1 MAQRSWR
8 NFRGLTLKVL
18 NFWKFTSYCSL
29 KPLWSGMAEVVPVH
43 TSLTLHPPSPP
54 TVHQLSRL
62 VLEELIFSCAITAW
76 FRFFFAHALY
86 PLGPVAT
93 LRFCHLRPRCVSKQR
108 RTTNVIISDRVW
120 WIWCDAGLA
129 TVATRPQRSP
139 HSVASNSRPDYFA
152 ATRSRSLFLTINECC
167 VSAAAAAI
175 WEIQWRRSTPQ
186 LAPVDTGGQGY
197 DEIHDYIYLRPS
209 DSMLYFI
216 EITQQSC
223 RRCAEKVKWLLRN
236 DFQGHYQG
244 HSKNQEWTTTYC
256 VDH

>member
-1 MAQRSWR
+1 MYIKEGSSRWCQ
-8 NFRGLTLKVL
+8 FYHCKVFKPFPYDIHVLTVL
-18 NFWKFTSYCSL
+18 
-29 KPLWSGMAEVVPVH
+29 M
-43 TSLTLHPPSPP
+43 
-54 TVHQLSRL
+54 QLL
-62 VLEELIFSCAITAW
+62 YHLPIHDIHLLID
-76 FRFFFAHALY
+76 ALY

-186 LAPVDTGGQGY
+186 LAPVDTGG
-197 DEIHDYIYLRPS
+197 
-209 DSMLYFI
+209 DSPGLESLWNLHYHFI
-216 EITQQSC
+216 IIVC
-223 RRCAEKVKWLLRN
+223 
-236 DFQGHYQG
+236 
-244 HSKNQEWTTTYC
+244 
-256 VDH
+256 

>member
-1 MAQRSWR
+1 MLPGQSG
-8 NFRGLTLKVL
+8 NLCDIIG
-18 NFWKFTSYCSL
+18 CSL
-29 KPLWSGMAEVVPVH
+29 LLKEDIIPPVL
-43 TSLTLHPPSPP
+43 SYNPNMQYIC
-54 TVHQLSRL
+54 VNRDQLPD
-62 VLEELIFSCAITAW
+62 
-76 FRFFFAHALY
+76 ALY

-186 LAPVDTGGQGY
+186 LAPVDTGGQG
-197 DEIHDYIYLRPS
+197 
-209 DSMLYFI
+209 
-216 EITQQSC
+216 
-223 RRCAEKVKWLLRN
+223 W
-236 DFQGHYQG
+236 
-244 HSKNQEWTTTYC
+244 
-256 VDH
+256 